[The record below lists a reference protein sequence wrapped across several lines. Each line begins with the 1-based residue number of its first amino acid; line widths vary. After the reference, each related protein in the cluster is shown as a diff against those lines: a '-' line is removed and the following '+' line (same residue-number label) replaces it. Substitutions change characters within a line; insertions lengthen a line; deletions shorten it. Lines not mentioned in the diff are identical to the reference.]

1 MSLASLRKRLP
12 VRLRQHWI
20 PLTAGLAG
28 IAVALTVFGDVA
40 IRPYSTST
48 AAVTDEERITEDVEG
63 TVDLFDDTVDHE
75 ISLSY
80 SQDDYDRML
89 DAYFTEGEKE
99 WMTVDVTI
107 DGTTLDSAAVRLK
120 GNSTLSSLVDD
131 RAGSETQ
138 GEQAPGGMGGMGG
151 GERPEMPEGGM
162 PQMPEGEGAMPQM
175 PDGGGDMPQVPEGDG
190 AVPQMPEGA
199 GGGDEAGGFVGT
211 GTALSTDEPENL
223 PLLLSF
229 DENQPG
235 RAYQG
240 MTELSIR
247 PASASSASSLNEAVA
262 LELTEQSGQPTQD
275 YSFTTY
281 AVNDRPTTT
290 RLVVE
295 NPDPQYA
302 DELDGDGVLYKLLST
317 SSFTYQGDDQTEYG
331 DDFKQ
336 VNLNGSQ
343 DLQPIVS
350 FLEWLDSASD
360 EEFAQ
365 ELDQWVDVDSFATYL
380 ATQEVL
386 GNFDTISGPGR
397 NGYLYYDLDTG
408 LISVVSW
415 DLNLALGG
423 MSMPGGGGLAGQ
435 GGDDPTTEAAPDG
448 TAMPELPEGFEPP
461 EGFELPEGVEPGAQ
475 GGGGGGGMMNNN
487 ALVTRFEENSD
498 YAALIDQAVSELT
511 AEWIDSGTGAQ
522 LVDEIAA
529 RVPTTDGVDQ
539 ATIDADA
546 ETVKETLATEA
557 TP

>member
-1 MSLASLRKRLP
+1 MSMSLASLRKRLP

-28 IAVALTVFGDVA
+28 IAVGLTIFGDVA

-48 AAVTDEERITEDVEG
+48 AAVTDEERITENIEG

-75 ISLSY
+75 VSLSY

-89 DAYFTEGEKE
+89 DAYFKEGEKE
-99 WMTVDVTI
+99 WMTVDITI
-107 DGTTLDSAAVRLK
+107 DGTTVESAAVRLK

-131 RAGSETQ
+131 REGSETQ
-138 GEQAPGGMGGMGG
+138 GERAPGGMGGGRGG
-151 GERPEMPEGGM
+151 GERPDGGEMPER
-162 PQMPEGEGAMPQM
+162 GEMPQM
-175 PDGGGDMPQVPEGDG
+175 PDG
-190 AVPQMPEGA
+190 A
-199 GGGDEAGGFVGT
+199 GGGGAEGEGGGFG
-211 GTALSTDEPENL
+211 GMGASSLSTDEPENL

-229 DENQPG
+229 DENQEG

-247 PASASSASSLNEAVA
+247 PASAASESSLNEAVA

-302 DELDGDGVLYKLLST
+302 TELDGDGVLYKVLST
-317 SSFTYQGDDQTEYG
+317 SSFAYQGEDQTEYT

-350 FLEWLDSASD
+350 FLDWLDGASD

-365 ELDQWVDVDSFATYL
+365 ELDEWVDVESFATYL
-380 ATQEVL
+380 GTQEVL

-423 MSMPGGGGLAGQ
+423 MSMRGGGAGAGATG
-435 GGDDPTTEAAPDG
+435 GGDATTGGAPDD
-448 TAMPELPEGFEPP
+448 TAMPEMPEGVEPPEGMELPEGFEPGG
-461 EGFELPEGVEPGAQ
+461 E

-487 ALVTRFEENSD
+487 ALVTRFEENSEFSGMV
-498 YAALIDQAVSELT
+498 DQAVSDLK
-511 AEWIDSGTGAQ
+511 AEWIDGGKGTK
-522 LVDEIAA
+522 LVDEVAA

-546 ETVKETLATEA
+546 ETVKSTLVAEDGA
-557 TP
+557 